1 MASGADLRCTVEFKS
16 DELVSYS
23 DTMRRS
29 AEEKVDPAGLTW
41 RTIAV
46 LATWVRN
53 HDALIQR
60 KELEVLGSHLYH
72 LLFGGQIG
80 KQFTESYEAFKDQG
94 SPGQVRLELCFHPAA
109 EDLAGLPW
117 EFLYLPGW
125 PGGFFLAGENNG
137 LVLTRLVPRDPA
149 MRPVEVVRRP
159 KVLVAVCHH
168 VPSARSQVEQ
178 IEGTISGLSTPE
190 DIEALPPLNDPTFE
204 ELSEAVQHDR
214 PHVLHLIAHGEPGGL
229 VMKLPVDPGKAL
241 ASQARG
247 EPPPP
252 DQEVIDA
259 SMLKSMFETHRP
271 HLVLLHACNGDAP
284 RPAATKDDAPSFTM
298 LFTTA
303 REIAYAGVPAVV
315 AMQYPILVDHAMIF
329 VKEFYQALVSG
340 KSVSDATKEGRRKLA
355 NTRQVTSGQAATGQV
370 TAVRMNWAT
379 RLFGAPVVYAQQD
392 VQLMAEREPMRLPR
406 RDMLAGPAMG
416 VGGSMTRR
424 PEGPKDPPVPVPV
437 PVPAPVQRRR
447 RCSDCGAG
455 NNPSNPVCWRCGAS
469 LAICA
474 YCHHAY
480 ENPQTD
486 EACHTCGLTLWL
498 DAETGAYPA
507 DAGTYPADAGTYPAD
522 AGTYPAGGGGG
533 GLMPPGISPDPGP
546 GRPSGPTSGLLPRS
560 ATG

>member
-1 MASGADLRCTVEFKS
+1 MANGADLRCTVEFKS

-46 LATWVRN
+46 LAQLVRN

-72 LLFGGQIG
+72 LLFGGHIG

-149 MRPVEVVRRP
+149 MRQVEVVRRP
-159 KVLVAVCHH
+159 KVLVAACHH
-168 VPSARSQVEQ
+168 VPAARTQVEQ
-178 IEGTISGLSTPE
+178 IKGTISSLSAPD
-190 DIEALPPLNDPTFE
+190 DIEELPSLDDPTFE
-204 ELSEAVQHDR
+204 ELSDALQTHR
-214 PHVLHLIAHGEPGGL
+214 PNVLHLIAHGEPGGL
-229 VMKLPVDPGKAL
+229 IMRLPVDPAAAL

-247 EPPPP
+247 EAPPP

-271 HLVLLHACNGDAP
+271 HLVLLHACDGDAP
-284 RPAATKDDAPSFTM
+284 RPVATRDDAPAFTV

-315 AMQYPILVDHAMIF
+315 AMQYPIMVDHAMIF

-355 NTRQVTSGQAATGQV
+355 NTRSAITGQATAGQATAGQV
-370 TAVRMNWAT
+370 AAVRTNWAT

-392 VQLMAEREPMRLPR
+392 VQLMAEREPVRVLR
-406 RDMLAGPAMG
+406 RDPLSGAAIV
-416 VGGSMTRR
+416 VGASMARR
-424 PEGPKDPPVPVPV
+424 PEGSGTSREQPSPTR
-437 PVPAPVQRRR
+437 RRR
-447 RCSDCGAG
+447 RCSECGVG
-455 NNPSNPVCWRCGAS
+455 NNPANTVCWQCGAS
-469 LAICA
+469 LGVCA
-474 YCHHAY
+474 YCHHVY
-480 ENPQTD
+480 EDPQTD
-486 EACHTCGLTLWL
+486 ETCGTCGLTLWL
-498 DAETGAYPA
+498 DADSGGRNAE
-507 DAGTYPADAGTYPAD
+507 AGEGVSVAVGTR
-522 AGTYPAGGGGG
+522 
-533 GLMPPGISPDPGP
+533 LVPPGTQEPGP
-546 GRPSGPTSGLLPRS
+546 GRPSGPPPGIAPRS
-560 ATG
+560 AAG

>member
-1 MASGADLRCTVEFKS
+1 MANGADLRCTVEFKS

-29 AEEKVDPAGLTW
+29 AVEEVDPAGLTW

-46 LATWVRN
+46 LAQLVRN

-60 KELEVLGSHLYH
+60 KELEVLGSHLYQ
-72 LLFGGQIG
+72 LLFGGKIG
-80 KQFTESYEAFKDQG
+80 KEFTESYAAFKDQG

-137 LVLTRLVPRDPA
+137 LVLTRLVPCDPA
-149 MRPVEVVRRP
+149 MRQVEVVRQP
-159 KVLVAVCHH
+159 KVLVAACHH
-168 VPSARSQVEQ
+168 VPAARTQVEQ
-178 IEGTISGLSTPE
+178 IKGTISSLSTAD
-190 DIEALPPLNDPTFE
+190 DIEELPALDDPTFE
-204 ELSEAVQHDR
+204 ELSDALQTYR
-214 PHVLHLIAHGEPGGL
+214 PNVLHLIAHGEPGGL
-229 VMKLPVDPGKAL
+229 IMKLPVDPVAAL
-241 ASQARG
+241 ASKARG

-271 HLVLLHACNGDAP
+271 HLVLLHACDGDAP
-284 RPAATKDDAPSFTM
+284 RPVATRDDAPAFTV

-315 AMQYPILVDHAMIF
+315 AMQYPIMVDHAMIF

-355 NTRQVTSGQAATGQV
+355 NTRSATTGQASSGQV
-370 TAVRMNWAT
+370 TTVRTNWAT

-392 VQLMAEREPMRLPR
+392 VQLMAEREPARAPR
-406 RDMLAGPAMG
+406 RELLAGAAIGMG
-416 VGGSMTRR
+416 ASMARR
-424 PEGPKDPPVPVPV
+424 PEGSGGSREQPLPT
-437 PVPAPVQRRR
+437 RRR

-455 NNPSNPVCWRCGAS
+455 NNPTNTACWRCAAS
-469 LAICA
+469 LAVCA
-474 YCHHAY
+474 YCHHEY
-480 ENPQTD
+480 EDPQTD
-486 EACHTCGLTLWL
+486 ETCRTCGLTLWL
-498 DAETGAYPA
+498 DADSGGQYGGAGEGVSVG
-507 DAGTYPADAGTYPAD
+507 AGAI
-522 AGTYPAGGGGG
+522 GGASKLVPSG
-533 GLMPPGISPDPGP
+533 MQEPGP
-546 GRPSGPTSGLLPRS
+546 GRPSGPPPGVLPRS
-560 ATG
+560 AVR